1 MAHFAEIGLNNKV
14 LRVIVV
20 ANEDLLDENGV
31 EQESKGAEFCRT
43 LLGGTWV
50 QTSYNASFRK
60 QYAGINYTYDLE
72 ADVFIAPQP
81 YPSWSLDE
89 NYDWQPPTPIPQDGI
104 KYVWDEVNLVWQA
117 PPVEETEI

>member
-20 ANEDLLDENGV
+20 ANEELLDENDV

-50 QTSYNASFRK
+50 QTSYTNSFRK
-60 QYAGINYTYDLE
+60 QYAGANYTYNLE

-89 NYDWQPPTPIPQDGI
+89 SYDWQ
-104 KYVWDEVNLVWQA
+104 A
-117 PPVEETEI
+117 PVAYPDDDNNYSWNEDAQTWTVVSI

>member
-20 ANEDLLDENGV
+20 ANEELLDENGV

-60 QYAGINYTYDLE
+60 QYAGINHTYDLE

-89 NYDWQPPTPIPQDGI
+89 AHD
-104 KYVWDEVNLVWQA
+104 WQA
-117 PPVEETEI
+117 PVAYPDGEDAYYWDEDTLSWVSVSI